1 MAEITNLNDLET
13 NKDYI
18 LKYIKN
24 IEAEK
29 EEEEEVAFV
38 EGPDEYGYKFR
49 KTNEDKTNRRTFMVM
64 YAEKHGNMEILGGW
78 KIFKAPKSGGRKKK
92 RRRRRRTKKK
102 RRKRNS
108 KKRTRRRR
116 RRRRR

>member
-1 MAEITNLNDLET
+1 MEEITNLNDLET
-13 NKDYI
+13 KKDYI
-18 LKYIKN
+18 LKYIQN
-24 IEAEK
+24 IEA
-29 EEEEEVAFV
+29 EEEVAFV
-38 EGPDEYGYKFR
+38 EGSDGYGYKFR
-49 KTNEDKTNRRTFMVM
+49 KTNDPNRRTFMPGM
-64 YAEKHGNMEILGGW
+64 DAEKHGNMEILGGW

-102 RRKRNS
+102 RRKRNL

>member
-1 MAEITNLNDLET
+1 MEEITNLNDLET
-13 NKDYI
+13 KKDYI
-18 LKYIKN
+18 LKYMKPSN
-24 IEAEK
+24 IAQH
-29 EEEEEVAFV
+29 EEEVAFV
-38 EGPDEYGYKFR
+38 EGSDGYGYTFR
-49 KTNEDKTNRRTFMVM
+49 KTNDPNRRTFMPGM
-64 YAEKHGNMEILGGW
+64 DAEKHGNMEILGGW